1 MKHYNI
7 VIAFL
12 LFFLGLDVCAQDQNP
27 TSSRKR
33 VAVVLSGGGAKGMAH
48 IGALK
53 VFEKAGIPI
62 DIITGTSMGSI
73 VGGLYAIGYDA
84 ATLDSLVRSQNW
96 AFLLSDMKD
105 ESKLSLEDR
114 RRANTYIIQ
123 KEFSANPNVSEAGLI
138 TGRNL
143 AVLFDE
149 LVGEYGDS
157 INFSSLPIPYACV
170 ATNIIDNTEYI
181 FHRGRLAQ
189 AMRASMAI
197 PGAFSPVKLYDKVL
211 VDGGLRNNYPVDV
224 AREMGADIVIGVTLQ
239 GDGKTADEL
248 KTTVDILSQLVDVNC
263 KNKFEENI
271 ANSDLHMRVNTK
283 GYSAA
288 SFTTSAIDTLIRR
301 GEEEAMRHWDELMA
315 LKKEIGIDDS
325 FTPRKQI
332 PPRPA
337 QEKYKTYQGRN
348 LVGGLAVRFDT
359 EERVAMQANVQV
371 PLKTKMPTNVEATLR
386 LGKRIMGR
394 LDLSQFMENKMDE
407 NTIPMFMGRLSYI
420 YRRNELNIY
429 DHGKKNHN
437 VTYDQHTLDL
447 ELLNFNVR
455 HFNVEFG
462 AIYDYYDFRSI
473 LVAYNVDNPGED
485 LEDTHFY
492 RYYARVNYNSE
503 DKWNFPTRGARFQ
516 ARYAYYS
523 DNLSEI
529 KGHAGMSA
537 VSAMWRMSFLLG
549 HKLTIQPM
557 TYGRLLFGPQ
567 QPVPLRNM
575 IGGDWFGHYSYQQM
589 PFAGVGYMEFTNSHF
604 IAAQLQAQQQLGNKH
619 YILLKLAAAQHAD
632 KFSKLLDQ
640 KTTFGVQG
648 VYCFNSL
655 LGPVGAALGYSN
667 LTKRVNFYVNFGYE
681 F

>member
-1 MKHYNI
+1 MKHYHI
-7 VIAFL
+7 FIALFL
-12 LFFLGLDVCAQDQNP
+12 LLLCTDVCAQDSTP
-27 TSSRKR
+27 SRKR

-84 ATLDSLVRSQNW
+84 TTLDSLVRNQNW
-96 AFLLSDMKD
+96 AFLLSDRK
-105 ESKLSLEDR
+105 ETSNLSLEEL

-123 KEFSANPNVSEAGLI
+123 KEFSKNHNVSEAGLI

-157 INFSSLPIPYACV
+157 INFSSLPIPFACV
-170 ATNIIDNTEYI
+170 ATNILDNTEYV

-197 PGAFSPVKLYDKVL
+197 PGAFSPVKLHDIVL

-288 SFTTSAIDTLIRR
+288 SFTKSAIDSLIRR
-301 GEEEAMRHWDELMA
+301 GEEEAMSHWDELMA
-315 LKKEIGIDDS
+315 LKKVIGIDDT

-337 QEKYKTYQGRN
+337 QNVQKSGYDN
-348 LVGGLAVRFDT
+348 LLVGGLAVRFDT
-359 EERVAMQANVQV
+359 EERVALQATVRM

-394 LDLSQFMENKMDE
+394 LDLSQFMENHLSD
-407 NTIPMFMGRLSYI
+407 NTIPKFMGRLSYI
-420 YRRNELNIY
+420 FRRNELNIY

-437 VTYDQHTLDL
+437 VSYDQHSVDVA
-447 ELLNFNVR
+447 LLNFNIR

-462 AIYDYYDFRSI
+462 AIFDYYDFRS
-473 LVAYNVDNPGED
+473 LLAAYDTDNPRVELD
-485 LEDTHFY
+485 DNHFY

-503 DKWNFPTRGARFQ
+503 NHWSFPTRGAKFQ
-516 ARYAYYS
+516 ARYAYYT
-523 DNLSEI
+523 DNLSEM

-549 HKLTIQPM
+549 HKFTIRPM
-557 TYGRLLFGPQ
+557 AYGRLLFGAE
-567 QPVPLRNM
+567 QPIPLRNM

-604 IAAQLQAQQQLGNKH
+604 IAAQLQAQQQLGLKH
-619 YILLKLAAAQHAD
+619 YILLKFALAQHAD
-632 KFSKLLDQ
+632 KFSKILDE
-640 KTTFGVQG
+640 KTTIGVQAT
-648 VYCFNSL
+648 YCYNSL
-655 LGPVGAALGYSN
+655 LGPVGASLGYSN
-667 LTKRVNFYVNFGYE
+667 LTKRVNFYINFGYE